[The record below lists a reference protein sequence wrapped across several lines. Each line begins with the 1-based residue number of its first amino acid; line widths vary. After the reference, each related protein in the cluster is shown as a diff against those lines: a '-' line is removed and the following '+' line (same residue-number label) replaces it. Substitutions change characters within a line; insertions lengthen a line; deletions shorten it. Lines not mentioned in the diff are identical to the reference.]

1 MQLKLSRPEGLMTFI
16 VEYGDESYF
25 PNLRIAL
32 QMMLTMTV
40 STASCERAFSKLKLI
55 ILYLRASMNQDRLC
69 VLALMSIEREETNK
83 KLSLMKSYTNLIKAQ
98 KVLF

>member
-1 MQLKLSRPEGLMTFI
+1 MTFI

-83 KLSLMKSYTNLIKAQ
+83 NFFDEIIYEFDKGTESAVLIGMLCYLSKK
-98 KVLF
+98 